1 MCSLDKFF
9 VKIAGA
15 RPLRN
20 AISKKTLSDCNTFV
34 TILCYKQSL
43 VLNPDAAI
51 VINGQERNMKK
62 VLIIED
68 EKDLAELLAFNL
80 EKEGYAA
87 ICVHDGKLGMERAVA
102 ELPDLI
108 LLDLMLPG
116 MLGTDVCKVL
126 RKDPRTTQI
135 PIIMITAKGD
145 EIDRVVGF
153 EVGADDYIVKPFSMR
168 EVALR
173 VKAVMRRFEHE
184 AKLSTT
190 NSLTIGDIVI
200 DKLRHTVM
208 SAGLEIDL
216 TSTEYKLL
224 LYLAEKKEC
233 VQSREQLLQKVWS
246 YNNSGD
252 TRTVDTHVTR
262 LRGKLGAPGDIIRT
276 VRGFGYKIEE

>member
-1 MCSLDKFF
+1 
-9 VKIAGA
+9 
-15 RPLRN
+15 
-20 AISKKTLSDCNTFV
+20 
-34 TILCYKQSL
+34 
-43 VLNPDAAI
+43 
-51 VINGQERNMKK
+51 MKK

-80 EKEGYAA
+80 EKEGYTATC
-87 ICVHDGKLGMERAVA
+87 IHDGKLGLERAA
-102 ELPDLI
+102 MDQPDLI

-116 MLGTDVCKVL
+116 MLGTEVCKAL
-126 RKDPRTTQI
+126 RKDQRTAQI

-173 VKAVMRRFEHE
+173 IKAIMRRFEHE
-184 AKLSTT
+184 TQLPTPELLS
-190 NSLTIGDIVI
+190 IGEILI
-200 DKLRHTVM
+200 DKQRHTVN

-216 TSTEYKLL
+216 TSTEFKLL
-224 LYLAEKKEC
+224 LFLAEKKGC
-233 VQSREQLLQKVWS
+233 VQSREKLLQNVWS
-246 YNNSGD
+246 YNNAGD

-262 LRGKLGAPGDIIRT
+262 LRGKLGVPGDIIKT

>member
-1 MCSLDKFF
+1 
-9 VKIAGA
+9 
-15 RPLRN
+15 
-20 AISKKTLSDCNTFV
+20 
-34 TILCYKQSL
+34 
-43 VLNPDAAI
+43 
-51 VINGQERNMKK
+51 MKN

-87 ICVHDGKLGMERAVA
+87 TCVHDGRLGLERAAA

-116 MLGTDVCKVL
+116 LLGTEVCREL
-126 RKDPRTTQI
+126 RKNQRTAHI
-135 PIIMITAKGD
+135 PVIMITAKGD

-173 VKAVMRRFEHE
+173 VKAVTRRCEHE
-184 AKLSTT
+184 APPAKTDHLAV
-190 NSLTIGDIVI
+190 GDISI
-200 DKLRHTVM
+200 DTQRHTVT
-208 SAGLEIDL
+208 SAGQEIDL
-216 TSTEYKLL
+216 TSTEFKLL
-224 LYLAEKKEC
+224 HYLAEKKGY

-262 LRGKLGAPGDIIRT
+262 LRSKLGAPGDIIKT